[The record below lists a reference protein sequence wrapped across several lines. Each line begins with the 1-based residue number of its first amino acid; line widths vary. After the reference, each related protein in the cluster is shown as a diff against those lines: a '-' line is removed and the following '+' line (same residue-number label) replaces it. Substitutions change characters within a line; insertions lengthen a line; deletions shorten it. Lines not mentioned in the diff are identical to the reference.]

1 MSIEERS
8 AAEEVRGIFERAVS
22 DGLRPE
28 LMAGATG
35 EQVDAWAADQD
46 VHTVPTAVREVLEL
60 IGSNSGL
67 WFAGSSFGVDA
78 ISAEAKRHA
87 LATLGNMKP
96 TLVDEAGIL
105 VLVEHQ
111 GYEFHV
117 IDGGDIGLPNP
128 PVWLVVENQSAVMH
142 WPSVS
147 DWFKFGQPNIKDYKF
162 RLEFNRKR
170 GRSTNPS
177 WLHYFDFAAE

>member
-1 MSIEERS
+1 MSIEEKS
-8 AAEEVRGIFERAVS
+8 AAEEVRAIFGRAVS

-28 LMAGATG
+28 LMAGASG
-35 EQVDAWAADQD
+35 EQVIAWAAAQD
-46 VHTVPTAVREVLEL
+46 VHTVPAAVREVLEL

-78 ISAEAKRHA
+78 IRAEAKGHA
-87 LATLGNMKP
+87 LATLKNLQSP
-96 TLVDEAGIL
+96 LTDAAGIL
-105 VLVEHQ
+105 VLIEHQ

-117 IDGGDIGLPNP
+117 INGDDVGLPDP
-128 PVWLVVENQSAVMH
+128 PVWLVVENRSAVKN
-142 WPSVS
+142 WSSVS
-147 DWFKFGQPNIKDYKF
+147 DWFKSGEPNIKDYKF

-177 WLHYFDFAAE
+177 WLRYFDFPAE